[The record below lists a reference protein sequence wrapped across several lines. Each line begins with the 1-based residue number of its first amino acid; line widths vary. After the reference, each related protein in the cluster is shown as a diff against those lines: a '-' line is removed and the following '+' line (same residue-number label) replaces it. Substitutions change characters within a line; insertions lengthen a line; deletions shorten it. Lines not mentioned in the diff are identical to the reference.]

1 MMGQL
6 ERRAEAISGEF
17 NSQNV
22 ANTLWAYA
30 TMGTKPGERMMG
42 QLERR
47 AEAISG
53 EFTSQNIVDLRWAY
67 SSLGL
72 SMSSQLEEVLV
83 SQERLLSS
91 SLSVFI
97 AGAVVAGQGVSNA
110 HCDAVSVAA
119 ESIAPS
125 DLSQAS
131 TVRSRVAT
139 ALSEVSTTVAG
150 AERHQLKDTWKRQEY
165 VKKEPLSAGADVVTD
180 TSERRSVRQHR
191 VSSSHQPVSSSQP
204 GYQKSPVKALSASVA
219 TDSAAPE
226 KEPDASEEGWSLP
239 KSKGKRRV

>member
-6 ERRAEAISGEF
+6 ERRAEAISGD
-17 NSQNV
+17 
-22 ANTLWAYA
+22 
-30 TMGTKPGERMMG
+30 
-42 QLERR
+42 
-47 AEAISG
+47 
-53 EFTSQNIVDLRWAY
+53 FTSQNMVVLRWAC

-72 SMSSQLEEVLV
+72 SLSSHLEEVLA

-91 SLSVFI
+91 SLSAFV
-97 AGAVVAGQGVSNA
+97 AGAVVAGQGVPDA

-125 DLSQAS
+125 ELSQAS

-139 ALSEVSTTVAG
+139 ALSEVSTAVAG
-150 AERHQLKDTWKRQEY
+150 AERHQLKDTGKRAEY
-165 VKKEPLSAGADVVTD
+165 VKKEPSSAGADAVTD
-180 TSERRSVRQHR
+180 TSERGSARQHR
-191 VSSSHQPVSSSQP
+191 VSSSHQPVSKSEQ
-204 GYQKSPVKALSASVA
+204 GYQKSPVKALAASVA
-219 TDSAAPE
+219 TDSAAAE